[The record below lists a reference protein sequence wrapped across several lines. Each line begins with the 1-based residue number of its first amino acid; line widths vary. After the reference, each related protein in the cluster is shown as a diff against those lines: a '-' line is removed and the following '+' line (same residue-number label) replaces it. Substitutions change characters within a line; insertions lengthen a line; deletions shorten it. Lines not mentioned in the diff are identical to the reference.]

1 MPRKT
6 ETIDTFYRGV
16 TAEGEVIKESKNRN
30 TVARVMRHHPAGII
44 ETRDLVGY
52 YTPWTPAT
60 AEPQPKQD
68 ETKEDQP

>member
-1 MPRKT
+1 
-6 ETIDTFYRGV
+6 
-16 TAEGEVIKESKNRN
+16 
-30 TVARVMRHHPAGII
+30 MRHHPAGII